1 MDDFE
6 LIFLRGA
13 ESDLIEIYSRYL
25 DRSSDAADRFYDF
38 TDSRLDLLQISPEL
52 APVYESPYRRL
63 VLGRYPYG
71 VFYSIE
77 RRRIVIAAILDLRQ
91 DPVQIRRRLGLN

>member
-1 MDDFE
+1 MDDVE

-25 DRSSDAADRFYDF
+25 DRSAEAADRFYEF

-63 VLGRYPYG
+63 VLGRYPYE

-77 RRRIVIAAILDLRQ
+77 NRRIVIAAILDLRQ
-91 DPVQIRRRLGLN
+91 NPQQIRKRLGLD